1 METQNFCIL
10 IIHWVQRITI
20 PEIKNHPWFLKNL
33 PIEMTEEYQMTVL
46 TADMNSPSQSL
57 ENIMAIIQEARTPG
71 DGMKLTGQLPGLGS
85 MELDD
90 IDVDDI
96 DVDDSGDFVCAL

>member
-1 METQNFCIL
+1 
-10 IIHWVQRITI
+10 
-20 PEIKNHPWFLKNL
+20 
-33 PIEMTEEYQMTVL
+33 MTVL

-57 ENIMAIIQEARTPG
+57 ENIMAIIQEARKPG